1 MTKLP
6 QVWDQA
12 KGSKAGVKYPK
23 KGKSKLQITKNT
35 AQIQD
40 LSQLS
45 PIKQQKSSKLDKLIL
60 KTFSENNVK
69 TYSES

>member
-1 MTKLP
+1 
-6 QVWDQA
+6 
-12 KGSKAGVKYPK
+12 
-23 KGKSKLQITKNT
+23 LQITINT

-45 PIKQQKSSKLDKLIL
+45 PIKQQKSLRSEILIL

-69 TYSES
+69 YYSEI